1 MLALRNLQ
9 KSYTLG
15 KNEAVKVLN
24 DINIEFRDKEFVSI
38 LGPSGCGKTTLL
50 NIIGGLDK
58 ATSGDIIVENK
69 KIKDFDAVELDTYRS
84 KRIGF
89 IFQSYNLITNLNILQ
104 NVELALTIGGVSQ
117 SERKKRAIEALE
129 KVGLKKHIRK
139 NPLQLSGGQMQRVAI
154 ARALVNEPTIILADE
169 PTGALDSESGL
180 QVMEI
185 LKEISKARLVL
196 MVTHNPD
203 LAKEY
208 SDRIIELKDGSVVK
222 DSSPYDSSESG
233 ASKPDISN
241 NKLILL
247 RGELKH
253 SLYKARKRVMKSAR
267 LNEYLFSEICR
278 LRDGELP
285 EKYKGN
291 AKAIEKLKT
300 LSEKKSKEIDKV
312 FEIEQLI
319 QDSANFN
326 IHKINEIKFQYV
338 VRDSLKEKLGFNK
351 GEANEKEIS
360 QKVLSFLK
368 RIKIKICRE
377 NFIEE
382 QVADNLLK
390 LRELDSTG
398 STKVEAQ
405 SRVALNKYRKM
416 LDELSELKVYTDRL
430 DTMTLIE
437 LQRLVGKYKT
447 RKFQKKTRLGKWLES
462 QISSDYSSMT
472 RMTAFKLSMNSLRT
486 KKHRTISTAIAGS
499 IGIIGVILVLGI
511 SAGMK
516 TYIRRTEEA
525 SLAKYPLEIQR
536 ESLDFNRMVEMFQQ
550 ANEDQNLPKWPKKKD
565 ILVNKQVSKMIS
577 EILGGGVDLLNSKG
591 NDLAFATQHLT
602 QHFARNKDD
611 GYLKKEYGV
620 DFSVFAKRGEGDE
633 ERYEK
638 VHPYTDV
645 MKKYLGMLPKDIQ
658 SRIEAN
664 TSSMFQGWAE
674 SPDVELLKTQYE
686 LVDGRWPTGIG
697 DTTLVT
703 NEKNQIP
710 DYTLAQL
717 GLIDGADLIQKDVNT
732 GLMSKLN
739 RSEIMGKE
747 YEIIPR
753 YKYFEEKAGQ
763 YEERD
768 EGYFHPEDKA
778 NYARTKENVLRNS
791 EKVKMK
797 ITGIIRPKKNT
808 EATLLSS
815 NILYSNKLV
824 PYLIRK
830 GLEQDVVK
838 RQMNALTSYSDN
850 EFELKAKFT
859 NSTLGKIG
867 FTAEEIEKG
876 NIGYNTKVKNVG
888 NDTMYERVLR
898 QLGVAD
904 LNNPKNL
911 KAYFTSYAAKE
922 RFKEEL
928 KKMANMPL
936 REHIRNSETKFIDS
950 FGGEVKDKAKIV
962 YIDFLE
968 LIMKYIRRMANIITY
983 VLVGF
988 SSISLI
994 VSTIMISIIVYTSVL
1009 ERKKEIGIL
1018 RSLGARKKDISR
1030 LFSSESFML
1039 GSISGLMGIAGS
1051 LTVWGILEAVIR
1063 FKFKLIQQGGLISIK
1078 WYHCVIMLAVSIV
1091 LSILAGLLPSALA
1104 AKQDPAITL
1113 RTQ

>member
-1 MLALRNLQ
+1 MLALKNLQ

-58 ATSGDIIVENK
+58 ATGGDIIVENK

-382 QVADNLLK
+382 QAADNLLK
-390 LRELDSTG
+390 LRELDRTG
-398 STKVEAQ
+398 STKIEPQ
-405 SRVALNKYRKM
+405 NRVALNKYRKM
-416 LDELSELKVYTDRL
+416 LDELSELKLYTDRI

-516 TYIRRTEEA
+516 TYIKRTEEA

-536 ESLDFNRMVEMFQQ
+536 ESFDFNRMVEMFQQ
-550 ANEDQNLPKWPKKKD
+550 ANEDKNLPKWPKKKD

-577 EILGGGVDLLNSKG
+577 EILGNIDLLNSKG
-591 NDLAFATQHLT
+591 NDLAFATQHLA

-645 MKKYLGMLPKDIQ
+645 MKKYLGMLPKDYQ

-664 TSSMFQGWAE
+664 TSTMFQGWTE
-674 SPDVELLKTQYE
+674 SPGVELLKTQYE
-686 LVDGRWPTGIG
+686 LVDGKWPTDIG

-703 NEKNQIP
+703 DEKNQIP
-710 DYTLAQL
+710 DYVLAQL
-717 GLIDGADLIQKDVNT
+717 GLIDGTDLIQKDVSK
-732 GLMSKLN
+732 LMSKLN

-747 YEIIPR
+747 YEIVPR

-763 YEERD
+763 FEERD
-768 EGYFHPEDKA
+768 EGYFHPEEKA
-778 NYARTKENVLRNS
+778 DYARTKENVLKNS

-797 ITGIIRPKKNT
+797 ITGVIRPKKNT

-815 NILYSNKLV
+815 NILYSNKLI
-824 PYLIRK
+824 PYLIKR
-830 GLEQDVVK
+830 GLDQEVVK

-850 EFELKAKFT
+850 EFQLKAKFT
-859 NSTLGKIG
+859 NNTLSKIG
-867 FTAEEIEKG
+867 FTPEEIEKG
-876 NIGYNTKVKNVG
+876 NIGYNTNVKNVG
-888 NDTMYERVLR
+888 NDKMYERVLR

-922 RFKEEL
+922 RFKAEL

-936 REHIRNSETKFIDS
+936 KEHIRNSETKFIDG

>member
-1 MLALRNLQ
+1 MLALKNLQ

-58 ATSGDIIVENK
+58 ATGGDIIVENK

-208 SDRIIELKDGSVVK
+208 SDRIIELKDGCVVK
-222 DSSPYDSSESG
+222 DSNPYDSSKSEVLKS
-233 ASKPDISN
+233 DISN

-253 SLYKARKRVMKSAR
+253 SLYKARKRVMKSAG
-267 LNEYLFSEICR
+267 LNEYIFSDICR

-291 AKAIEKLKT
+291 AKAIENLKA
-300 LSEKKSKEIDKV
+300 LSEKKSKQIDKV

-319 QDSANFN
+319 QNSANFD

-338 VRDSLKEKLGFNK
+338 VRDSLKEELGFNK

-360 QKVLSFLK
+360 KKVLSFLK
-368 RIKIKICRE
+368 KIKIKICRE
-377 NFIEE
+377 NFIGEPE
-382 QVADNLLK
+382 ADNLLK
-390 LRELDSTG
+390 LRESDRIG
-398 STKVEAQ
+398 STKIEPQ
-405 SRVALNKYRKM
+405 NRVALNKYRKM
-416 LDELSELKVYTDRL
+416 LDELSELKLYTDRI

-536 ESLDFNRMVEMFQQ
+536 ESFDFNRMVEMFQQ
-550 ANEDQNLPKWPKKKD
+550 ANEDKNLPKWPKKKD

-577 EILGGGVDLLNSKG
+577 EILGNIDLLNSKG
-591 NDLAFATQHLT
+591 NDLAFATQHLA

-645 MKKYLGMLPKDIQ
+645 MKKYLGMLPKDYQ

-664 TSSMFQGWAE
+664 TSTMFQGWTE
-674 SPDVELLKTQYE
+674 SPGVELLKTQYE
-686 LVDGRWPTGIG
+686 LVDGKWPTDIG

-703 NEKNQIP
+703 DEKNQIP
-710 DYTLAQL
+710 DYVLAQL
-717 GLIDGADLIQKDVNT
+717 GLIDGTDLIQKDVSK
-732 GLMSKLN
+732 LMSKLN

-747 YEIIPR
+747 YEIVPR

-763 YEERD
+763 FEERD
-768 EGYFHPEDKA
+768 EGYFHPEEKA
-778 NYARTKENVLRNS
+778 DYARTKENVLKNS

-797 ITGIIRPKKNT
+797 ITGVIRPKKNT

-815 NILYSNKLV
+815 NILYSNKLI
-824 PYLIRK
+824 PYLIKK
-830 GLEQDVVK
+830 GLDQEVVK

-850 EFELKAKFT
+850 EFQLKAKFT
-859 NSTLGKIG
+859 NNTLSKIG
-867 FTAEEIEKG
+867 FTPEEIEKG
-876 NIGYNTKVKNVG
+876 NIGYNTNVKNVG
-888 NDTMYERVLR
+888 NDKMYERVLR

-936 REHIRNSETKFIDS
+936 REHIRNSETKFIDG

-968 LIMKYIRRMANIITY
+968 LIMKYIRRMANIVTY